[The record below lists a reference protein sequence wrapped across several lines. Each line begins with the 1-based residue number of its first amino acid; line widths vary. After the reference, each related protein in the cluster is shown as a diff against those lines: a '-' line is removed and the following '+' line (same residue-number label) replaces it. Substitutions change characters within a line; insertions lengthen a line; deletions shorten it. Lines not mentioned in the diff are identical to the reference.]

1 MTLAEYHMTTL
12 IRRIQTSTGRFRAPR
27 GMLRTALLHL
37 SVSVTIAGCFITL
50 PLAGCVAK
58 SERAVDAWRL
68 PSGQPAVDQ
77 FELIRDAADQEA
89 LYTLAGGLK
98 PMSSGIWQGSF
109 ELEDPDL
116 DELRDVR
123 RALGLLRNNVWYA
136 DVQVYDNADDGT
148 RWAEAFVIH
157 REALARMIERLEP
170 FWSPWGITP
179 CTHPAQ
185 VVTIVDRMPRADRWR
200 GYGHLFGYPDDA
212 VDFFV
217 EAGLARDDGREVGPG
232 KDREFMQ
239 IPTQVADSGRFT
251 YAVPLGHIPTPVD
264 RALAERAGLILAAY
278 EVRRPR
284 MNGAEEVV
292 KALRQLNDQFE
303 HLAIIERSRDSEA
316 TAVSPQ

>member
-1 MTLAEYHMTTL
+1 MTRL

-27 GMLRTALLHL
+27 EMARTALLHL
-37 SVSVTIAGCFITL
+37 PLAIAGCFITF
-50 PLAGCVAK
+50 PLAGCVTK
-58 SERAVDAWRL
+58 SEHTVDAWRL
-68 PSGQPAVDQ
+68 PPGHSAVDR

-123 RALGLLRNNVWYA
+123 RALGLLRNDVWYA
-136 DVQVYDNADDGT
+136 DVQVYDNADDGE
-148 RWAEAFVIH
+148 RWAEAFVVH
-157 REALARMIERLEP
+157 REALARMIERLQP

-179 CTHPAQ
+179 CTHPAE

-217 EAGLARDDGREVGPG
+217 EAGLANDDGREVGPG
-232 KDREFMQ
+232 KDREFVQ
-239 IPTQVADSGRFT
+239 IPTHVAESGRFT
-251 YAVPLGHIPTPVD
+251 YAVPMDHEPTDAD
-264 RALAERAGLILAAY
+264 RALAERAALILAAY
-278 EVRRPR
+278 EQRRHH
-284 MNGAEEVV
+284 
-292 KALRQLNDQFE
+292 LRDADDTVEMLLRLNERFEQL
-303 HLAIIERSRDSEA
+303 LMTERSHAQDAMVVTPAALS
-316 TAVSPQ
+316 TK

>member
-1 MTLAEYHMTTL
+1 MRFAEYHMTRL
-12 IRRIQTSTGRFRAPR
+12 IRRIRASTGRFGAPR
-27 GMLRTALLHL
+27 GMLRAALLHL
-37 SVSVTIAGCFITL
+37 SVAVACSVITL
-50 PLAGCVAK
+50 PLTGCVGK
-58 SERAVDAWRL
+58 SERAVDAWR
-68 PSGQPAVDQ
+68 PPAGHPAVDH

-116 DELRDVR
+116 TELRDVR
-123 RALGLLRNNVWYA
+123 RALGHLRNDVWYA
-136 DVQVYDNADDGT
+136 DVQVYDNADDGE
-148 RWAEAFVIH
+148 RWAEAFVVH
-157 REALARMIERLEP
+157 REALARMIERLQP

-179 CTHPAQ
+179 CTHPAE

-217 EAGLARDDGREVGPG
+217 EAGLANDDGREVGPG
-232 KDREFMQ
+232 KDREFVQ
-239 IPTQVADSGRFT
+239 IPTHVAESGRFT
-251 YAVPLGHIPTPVD
+251 YAVPLGHVPTPVD

-278 EVRRPR
+278 EARRPR
-284 MNGAEEVV
+284 MNDAEEAV

-303 HLAIIERSRDSEA
+303 QLAIIERSRDHEA
-316 TAVSPQ
+316 TVVPPN

>member
-179 CTHPAQ
+179 CTHPAE